1 MPSSLSIRGLLS
13 SALATVVAPS
23 VAHPAEEARSLGN
36 APSSTLRLSRDPQDL
51 AYLYRPGRLAAAAGE
66 KSGAV
71 ATALDLASRWNA
83 IPSPSARPAL
93 EAIPFP
99 PSPALEA
106 YLAAHTPAHPLAP
119 GQLLLRPT
127 ATALGVWLW
136 IWVRHCPPPPTS
148 TAAVNS
154 PFPHKQAP
162 LAEALHLSP
171 LALLQYTHMR
181 CHRLT
186 PGCPLT
192 SRPGA
197 VTLDPWDPALLL
209 ESPTQRYLW
218 RALVA
223 LVDDLA
229 TAGVASDPED
239 PTPLS
244 PVILKTGYLKGYH
257 LCVAVDAW
265 LREMVGHP
273 PSPATDLLRQG
284 IAQSLAHLLQGW
296 LQVRA
301 PTSL

>member
-1 MPSSLSIRGLLS
+1 MPSSLSLQGLLS
-13 SALATVVAPS
+13 SALATVVPPS

-51 AYLYRPGRLAAAAGE
+51 AYLYRPGRPAAAAGG

-71 ATALDLASRWNA
+71 ATVLDLASRWNA
-83 IPSPSARPAL
+83 IPNPEGRPAL
-93 EAIPFP
+93 EALPFP

-106 YLAAHTPAHPLAP
+106 YLAARTPAHTLSQ

-136 IWVRHCPPPPTS
+136 VWVRHCPPPPTPI
-148 TAAVNS
+148 AAVNLA
-154 PFPHKQAP
+154 FPHKQAP

-186 PGCPLT
+186 VGAPLT
-192 SRPGA
+192 PSPGA
-197 VTLDPWDPALLL
+197 VALDPWDLALPL
-209 ESPTQRYLW
+209 ESPPQRYLW

-229 TAGVASDPED
+229 TVGVASDPAV
-239 PTPLS
+239 PTALS
-244 PVILKTGYLKGYH
+244 PVILRTGFLKGYH

-265 LREMVGHP
+265 LREMAEHP
-273 PSPATDLLRQG
+273 PSPATDLLRRG

-296 LQVRA
+296 LQAPA